1 MIFSKLLISCC
12 DWEKMNG
19 IHLLEESQKCDK
31 KNLVIEPNQLLWIYN
46 TASRYVFIYND
57 HSIST
62 LKIWKIPYKNLTNCY
77 QKNHWIYNRI
87 SWLRSKLDGP
97 LSAKMEDCSKS
108 RRSWA
113 KVNDPSE
120 SNSLSFISWG
130 RGVSSQTS
138 SFILGV
144 HLLLNKTAHFYH
156 LRACSWG
163 SEFIHHTDI
172 PVKMGNINA
181 FDREFSPL
189 APSVRALELNSV
201 FISNGCLA
209 LHEKLTDCF
218 AFFDNF
224 GNWISSFYFAFTFGP
239 TSLIDDRPV

>member
-1 MIFSKLLISCC
+1 
-12 DWEKMNG
+12 MNG

-156 LRACSWG
+156 LKGLFLGFRIYTSHW
-163 SEFIHHTDI
+163 H
-172 PVKMGNINA
+172 
-181 FDREFSPL
+181 
-189 APSVRALELNSV
+189 PSK
-201 FISNGCLA
+201 NGKHQCV
-209 LHEKLTDCF
+209 
-218 AFFDNF
+218 
-224 GNWISSFYFAFTFGP
+224 WPRIQPSSA
-239 TSLIDDRPV
+239 